1 MSNRFVPPRTTGE
14 VVDPGAVS
22 ASNYE
27 FDQNDNEVFSG
38 LSKAMKF
45 VGVISGVLGI
55 LQAIGGLFSGHLQGI
70 LTAGEGFVMILIGGW
85 LVSASGALGDIVTT
99 QGNDIGNLMFAM
111 RKLKS
116 VYTLQA
122 VLLALACVLVIV
134 VLFLVIGGHG

>member
-22 ASNYE
+22 AANYE

-38 LSKAMKF
+38 LSQAMKF
-45 VGVISGVLGI
+45 VGVISSVLGI
-55 LQAIGGLFSGHLQGI
+55 LQAIGGLISGHLQGF
-70 LTAGEGFVMILIGGW
+70 LTAGQGFVLVVIGGW
-85 LVSASGALGDIVTT
+85 LVSASGALGDIVST

-122 VLLALACVLVIV
+122 VLLGLACLLVIV
-134 VLFLVIGGHG
+134 LLFVVIGHH

>member
-14 VVDPGAVS
+14 VVDPNA
-22 ASNYE
+22 ANYE
-27 FDQNDNEVFSG
+27 FDQTDNDVFSG

-55 LQAIGGLFSGHLQGI
+55 LQAIGGLLSGHLQGL
-70 LTAGEGFVMILIGGW
+70 LTAGQGFVLILIGGW

-122 VLLALACVLVIV
+122 VLLGLACLLVIV
-134 VLFLVIGGHG
+134 LLFVVIGHH